1 MDGANSPCTP
11 ALVAHRKRTL
21 SVGRV
26 HSEATKYAWRRRRRR
41 RRRRSRSPT
50 NQACGE
56 VLIKHVNE
64 ILASQGKAI
73 DQALQVTRH
82 IVENYEEQGRLSHL
96 HAHLNDRAW
105 IGKWVIYSYILAMTI
120 RP

>member
-1 MDGANSPCTP
+1 M
-11 ALVAHRKRTL
+11 VRTL
-21 SVGRV
+21 RARLLSW
-26 HSEATKYAWRRRRRR
+26 HIANE
-41 RRRRSRSPT
+41 RSRSG
-50 NQACGE
+50 ACTLRPLSTHGDGVAGGDAGGHDHQPIRRAVKE

-105 IGKWVIYSYILAMTI
+105 IGKWVIYW
-120 RP
+120 R